1 MQTSS
6 KQLKIQLLSAA
17 VMALLS
23 LFALSVA
30 TYAWYVS
37 NHEVKATTS
46 TISAKANNFVLQIAT
61 LNEGAQHG
69 KNQSFVAVT
78 DGHKISP
85 ASTSDLKNWYVCQG
99 WGQDGKVYGYS
110 KLDSL
115 KPDGEYAADTVHYA
129 YIKSEYV
136 LYTITETGYCDAYL
150 DGSDENGAIE
160 VRANGSATSNVVPD
174 SMRVG
179 ITIQNLDGKT
189 PSGDEKLIAVY
200 APKEETG
207 KGNDATAV
215 DGWTCVK
222 DESSLMSV
230 TYPHIAEKNYVWTDT
245 DGTEH
250 NFAANK
256 TGDNYVAPTENA
268 APIASRIDYDGVIMR
283 VYIWLEGTDADC
295 INNSNQD
302 DPSTYN
308 VTVNLAG
315 VAAS

>member
-1 MQTSS
+1 M
-6 KQLKIQLLSAA
+6 
-17 VMALLS
+17 
-23 LFALSVA
+23 
-30 TYAWYVS
+30 
-37 NHEVKATTS
+37 
-46 TISAKANNFVLQIAT
+46 QIAK
-61 LNEGAQHG
+61 LSEGAQHG
-69 KNQSFVAVT
+69 NNQSLVAIT

-85 ASTSDLKNWYVCQG
+85 ASTNDVKSWYVCQG
-99 WGQDGKVYGYS
+99 WGQDGKVSSYS
-110 KLDSL
+110 KLENLDS
-115 KPDGEYAADTVHYA
+115 DGKYVADTDHYA

-150 DGSDENGAIE
+150 DGSDENGAIQ
-160 VRANGSATSNVVPD
+160 VQTKGGATSNVVPD

-179 ITIQNLDGKT
+179 ITIQDLDDKT

-207 KGNDATAV
+207 KGNDTTALE
-215 DGWTCVK
+215 GWTCVK
-222 DESSLMSV
+222 DESSLMPV
-230 TYPHIAEKNYVWTDT
+230 TYPHIAEKNYVWI
-245 DGTEH
+245 GTNGTQH

-256 TGDNYVAPTENA
+256 NGDNYVAPTENA

-302 DPSTYN
+302 DPSTYT